1 MYEHKRKPL
10 ISHAD
15 FRKRVARNFIWSLA
29 IVFLSLLI
37 GTSGYSY
44 FGELSLLDAFYNA
57 SMILTAMGPVDPMLS
72 TSGKLFASFYALYS
86 GLALLTTVTVM
97 LTPVFHRFM
106 HKFHLDENE

>member
-1 MYEHKRKPL
+1 
-10 ISHAD
+10 
-15 FRKRVARNFIWSLA
+15 
-29 IVFLSLLI
+29 
-37 GTSGYSY
+37 
-44 FGELSLLDAFYNA
+44 
-57 SMILTAMGPVDPMLS
+57 MLS

>member
-15 FRKRVARNFIWSLA
+15 FRRRVARNFIWSLA

-37 GTSGYSY
+37 GTAGYAF
-44 FGELSLLDAFYNA
+44 FGELRVLDAFYNA
-57 SMILTAMGPVDPMLS
+57 SMILTGMGPVDPMLT

-86 GLALLTTVTVM
+86 GLALLTTVTVV